1 MGTFVFYG
9 FFNKLDEYYG
19 SSFSQKL
26 GNFDNH
32 LVCFVCVCVYIYVY
46 IYIIYRDLSMSRNS
60 LDCVSKLFVQIM
72 CGILHTKV

>member
-19 SSFSQKL
+19 LSFSQKL

-32 LVCFVCVCVYIYVY
+32 LVCFVCVCIY
-46 IYIIYRDLSMSRNS
+46 IYIIYPDLSMSRNS

-72 CGILHTKV
+72 SGFYILSLM